1 MLSEEFK
8 SAVSSKNLLRVRIML
23 KDSLIID
30 PSFKLFDEM
39 LYFSQSNGLQEL
51 VVAFDGESLEDNPS
65 KWDKDLMDLEMV
77 QIINNFSKERIEHLK
92 KIVSK
97 VYENKIQNMN
107 KENLN
112 RNSASNQNYPKSKPI
127 TQKQNNVKE
136 SNRIE
141 ALREIT
147 RNAKKIAMLLD
158 ETRINGKHAWDLK
171 RINYM
176 EEYALKI
183 IKSID
188 KYKNNIEV

>member
-1 MLSEEFK
+1 MLFRS
-8 SAVSSKNLLRVRIML
+8 
-23 KDSLIID
+23 
-30 PSFKLFDEM
+30 
-39 LYFSQSNGLQEL
+39 
-51 VVAFDGESLEDNPS
+51 
-65 KWDKDLMDLEMV
+65 
-77 QIINNFSKERIEHLK
+77 
-92 KIVSK
+92 
-97 VYENKIQNMN
+97 
-107 KENLN
+107 
-112 RNSASNQNYPKSKPI
+112 
-127 TQKQNNVKE
+127 
-136 SNRIE
+136 IE

>member
-8 SAVSSKNLLRVRIML
+8 SAVSSKNLLLVRIML
-23 KDSLIID
+23 KDSLLID

-39 LYFSQSNGLQEL
+39 LYFSLSNGLQEL
-51 VVAFDGESLEDNPS
+51 VVTFDGESLEDNPS

-92 KIVSK
+92 KIVST
-97 VYENKIQNMN
+97 VYENKIQNIK

-112 RNSASNQNYPKSKPI
+112 KNSASNQNYLDSKPI

-141 ALREIT
+141 ALIDLT
-147 RNAKKIAMLLD
+147 RNAKEISTLLD
-158 ETRINGKHAWDLK
+158 KARINGKTTWDLK
-171 RINYM
+171 KINYM

-183 IKSID
+183 IKSIE
-188 KYKNNIEV
+188 KYKSNI